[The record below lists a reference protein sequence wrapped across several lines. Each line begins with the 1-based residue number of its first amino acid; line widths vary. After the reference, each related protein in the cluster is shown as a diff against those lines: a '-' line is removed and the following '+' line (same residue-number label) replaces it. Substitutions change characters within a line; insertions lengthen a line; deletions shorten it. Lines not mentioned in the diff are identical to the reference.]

1 MAKLKI
7 GNIEIDNAV
16 LLAPMEDV
24 TNTHFRRI
32 CRRMG
37 ADIVYSE
44 FIASEGIVRNVPTLM
59 RKMNFHEEER
69 PIAIQ
74 IYGSSIESMV
84 KSAKVVEQSGAD
96 FIDIN
101 YGCWVKNVVRHNAGS
116 ALLKEPDK
124 MVAMTKAVVDAVNLP
139 VTVKTRLGW
148 DRNSIIIH
156 ELAPRLEDTG
166 IHALTVHCRTRKDG
180 HGGEA
185 DWSWIPKIKANV
197 NIPVILNGDVTNH
210 LEAKRAFDE
219 FEADGVMIGRA
230 AIGNPFIFKEVK
242 EYLQKGKEPNA
253 ANHEERISICLE
265 HLRMEIEDKGPR
277 KAIPEFR
284 KHYTGYLKGLHN
296 SHPIRQKLVLI
307 DDYSEIENILL
318 SYSVNLRKYYDS
330 K

>member
-1 MAKLKI
+1 MANLKI
-7 GNIEIDNAV
+7 GNIEIEDAV

-24 TNTHFRRI
+24 TDTHFRRI

-44 FIASEGIVRNVPTLM
+44 FIASEGIVRNVPALM
-59 RKMNFHEEER
+59 RKMNFHVEER
-69 PIAIQ
+69 PVAIQ

-124 MVAMTKAVVDAVNLP
+124 MVAMTKTVVDAVNLP

-148 DRNSIIIH
+148 DSNSIIIH

-185 DWSWIPKIKANV
+185 DWSWIPKIKEKV
-197 NIPVILNGDVTNH
+197 NIPVILNGNVTNH
-210 LEAKRAFDE
+210 LDAKKAFDE
-219 FEADGVMIGRA
+219 FGADGVMIGRA
-230 AIGNPFIFKEVK
+230 AIGNPFIFREVK
-242 EYLQKGKEPNA
+242 EYLNIGKEPDLL
-253 ANHEERISICLE
+253 NHEERISICLE
-265 HLRMEIEDKGPR
+265 HLRMEIDDKGPR

-296 SHPIRQKLVLI
+296 SHPIRQKLVLV
-307 DDYSEIENILL
+307 DDYIEIENILL
-318 SYSVNLRKYYDS
+318 SYSRNLREYYDS